1 MTTSWKVVLCDDLI
15 FANLLKSSVAFPTG
29 AIFPN
34 SLSSFVRKGKVWH
47 FINFHSFY
55 NLCFSCQLCLF
66 CRTCTSFDARRT
78 YETWPRP
85 KQTQVCIVVQLF
97 NSAGWSI
104 HWTHMQTHLGSV
116 CWNKHNGQWPMFE
129 TFFWESFPK
138 CGWMGWLIPK
148 QGPKI
153 AFFEPNFT
161 FRFPKYHK
169 NFGVGGWVHTFGIML
184 KNVSFTPSLNRNG
197 KHTNYFQFSNDGW

>member
-104 HWTHMQTHLGSV
+104 HWTHMQTHLGSL

-129 TFFWESFPK
+129 NFFFGKFSQMWVDGGWFPNK
-138 CGWMGWLIPK
+138 VRKSPFLNRISP
-148 QGPKI
+148 
-153 AFFEPNFT
+153 FVFPNIT
-161 FRFPKYHK
+161 K
-169 NFGVGGWVHTFGIML
+169 NLVWVGG
-184 KNVSFTPSLNRNG
+184 FTHLG
-197 KHTNYFQFSNDGW
+197 